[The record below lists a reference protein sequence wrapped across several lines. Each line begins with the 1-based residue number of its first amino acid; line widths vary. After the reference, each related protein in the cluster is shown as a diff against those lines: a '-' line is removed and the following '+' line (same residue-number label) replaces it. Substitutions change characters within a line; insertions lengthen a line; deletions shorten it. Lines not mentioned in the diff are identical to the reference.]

1 MNLKK
6 MMMASAL
13 LMVACCMQA
22 QTKVIAHR
30 GFWKTPGS
38 SQNSISSLLK
48 ADSIGCYGSEFDVW
62 IAKDNKLVVNLIE
75 TFEYFSP
82 FIQFPISLQAIRTR
96 IYRKHIILNL
106 RL

>member
-30 GFWKTPGS
+30 GSGKLRDHHKTV
-38 SQNSISSLLK
+38 
-48 ADSIGCYGSEFDVW
+48 FHH
-62 IAKDNKLVVNLIE
+62 
-75 TFEYFSP
+75 F
-82 FIQFPISLQAIRTR
+82 
-96 IYRKHIILNL
+96 
-106 RL
+106 

>member
-30 GFWKTPGS
+30 GFWKTR
-38 SQNSISSLLK
+38 
-48 ADSIGCYGSEFDVW
+48 DHR
-62 IAKDNKLVVNLIE
+62 
-75 TFEYFSP
+75 
-82 FIQFPISLQAIRTR
+82 RTVF
-96 IYRKHIILNL
+96 HHF
-106 RL
+106 

>member
-13 LMVACCMQA
+13 LMAACCMQA

-30 GFWKTPGS
+30 GFWKIPGS

-62 IAKDNKLVVNLIE
+62 IAKDNKLVVNHD
-75 TFEYFSP
+75 P
-82 FIQFPISLQAIRTR
+82 VM
-96 IYRKHIILNL
+96 H
-106 RL
+106 

>member
-30 GFWKTPGS
+30 GFW
-38 SQNSISSLLK
+38 
-48 ADSIGCYGSEFDVW
+48 DH
-62 IAKDNKLVVNLIE
+62 
-75 TFEYFSP
+75 
-82 FIQFPISLQAIRTR
+82 
-96 IYRKHIILNL
+96 HITVLHHF
-106 RL
+106 

>member
-48 ADSIGCYGSEFDVW
+48 ADSAC
-62 IAKDNKLVVNLIE
+62 A
-75 TFEYFSP
+75 
-82 FIQFPISLQAIRTR
+82 
-96 IYRKHIILNL
+96 
-106 RL
+106 

>member
-13 LMVACCMQA
+13 LMAACCMQA

-38 SQNSISSLLK
+38 SQNSISSLLNFV
-48 ADSIGCYGSEFDVW
+48 S
-62 IAKDNKLVVNLIE
+62 
-75 TFEYFSP
+75 
-82 FIQFPISLQAIRTR
+82 
-96 IYRKHIILNL
+96 
-106 RL
+106 

>member
-62 IAKDNKLVVNLIE
+62 IAKDNKLVFDTTKSRNASHDISRLLTGS
-75 TFEYFSP
+75 TFGC
-82 FIQFPISLQAIRTR
+82 T
-96 IYRKHIILNL
+96 
-106 RL
+106 

>member
-48 ADSIGCYGSEFDVW
+48 ADPSVVTVQNLTYGSLRITSW
-62 IAKDNKLVVNLIE
+62 WSTMIL
-75 TFEYFSP
+75 Y
-82 FIQFPISLQAIRTR
+82 TR
-96 IYRKHIILNL
+96 
-106 RL
+106 

>member
-38 SQNSISSLLK
+38 SQNSISSLQQ
-48 ADSIGCYGSEFDVW
+48 ADSLGCYGSEFGGQPRSCIQD
-62 IAKDNKLVVNLIE
+62 E
-75 TFEYFSP
+75 TDGVF
-82 FIQFPISLQAIRTR
+82 QR
-96 IYRKHIILNL
+96 
-106 RL
+106 